1 MRYPRYLLR
10 VERGTVVHYLKWLF
24 ALLTLVALVLLAR
37 AVVSG
42 PEIIL
47 PTGGPLGGWP
57 AYGGDANGTRYSP
70 LTQITADNV
79 KHLEVAWVHR
89 TGDVSDGS
97 RYRRKSSFEAT
108 PILFD
113 GTLYVS
119 TPFSRVIALDPETG
133 AERWSFDP
141 GIDLNE
147 GYSESLVSR
156 GVEAWVDARWPDGG
170 LCQTRIFFAT
180 LDARLIALDA
190 QTGRPCQE
198 FGDGGEVDLKVGVGE
213 VEIGEYE
220 VTSPPVAVGDVV
232 VVGSAQGDN
241 RRVEVESGDVRG
253 FDARTGELRWSFQP
267 VPRAPDRPGWDAW
280 QPEQARHVGAGNA
293 WAPLASDP
301 ERDLV
306 FVPTGSA
313 APDFYGGERVGNNLF
328 ANSIV
333 ALRAS
338 SGEVVWH
345 FQVVHHDLWDYD
357 VASQP
362 TVTSIRRSGQEIPVV
377 VQATKMGHI
386 FILHRDTGE
395 PVFPVEERPVP
406 LSTVDGE
413 QSWPSQPFPVLPPP
427 LMPEVMTPDSAW
439 GPTPWHKGKCRDKMR
454 ALRYEG
460 IFTPPS
466 LEGSLEYPSM
476 IGGANWG
483 GVAVDPE
490 RRILLVNLSRLASWV
505 RLIPRDQWDEAR
517 STADA
522 EGQFTAQDGT
532 PYGMNREPGLV
543 SPGDIP
549 CTPPP
554 WGKLVAINLDEG
566 TVRWDV
572 ALGTI
577 RDIVRLPLPIRWGTP
592 NLGGPIVTAG
602 GLVFIGA
609 AMDNY
614 LRAFD
619 VTTGEELWKGRLPA
633 GGQAT
638 PMTYRISPDGKQYV
652 VIAAGGHAG
661 LETTLGDYLVAFA
674 LPN

>member
-1 MRYPRYLLR
+1 MRYLLK
-10 VERGTVVHYLKWLF
+10 VERGTVIHYLKWLV
-24 ALLTLVALVLLAR
+24 AILTLVAVVLLAR
-37 AVVSG
+37 AAISG
-42 PEIIL
+42 PDIVL
-47 PTGGPLGGWP
+47 STGGPVADWP
-57 AYGGDANGTRYSP
+57 AYGGNANGARYSP
-70 LTQITADNV
+70 LTQITKDNV

-108 PILFD
+108 PILFE

-119 TPFSRVIALDPETG
+119 TPFSRIIALDPETG
-133 AERWSFDP
+133 AELWSHDP
-141 GIDLNE
+141 RIDLDE

-156 GVEAWVDARWPDGG
+156 GVEAWVDSQRREGEA
-170 LCQTRIFFAT
+170 CQRRIFFAT
-180 LDARLIALDA
+180 LDARLLALDA
-190 QTGRPCQE
+190 QTGEPCQG

-267 VPRAPDRPGWDAW
+267 VPRASDRPGWDAW
-280 QPEQARHVGAGNA
+280 RPEQARRVGAGNA

-313 APDFYGGERVGNNLF
+313 APDFYGGERLGNNMF
-328 ANSIV
+328 ANSVV

-338 SGEVVWH
+338 TGEVVWH

-357 VASQP
+357 IASQP
-362 TVTSIRRSGQEIPVV
+362 TLTTIRRDGEEIPAV

-395 PVFPVEERPVP
+395 PLFPVEERPVP
-406 LSTVDGE
+406 ASTVEGE
-413 QSWPSQPFPVLPPP
+413 EAWATQPFPVLPPP
-427 LMPEVMTPDSAW
+427 LMPEMMTPDSAW
-439 GPTPWHKGKCRDKMR
+439 GLTPWDKGKCRDKMKT
-454 ALRYEG
+454 LRYEG

-483 GVAVDPE
+483 GVAVDLE
-490 RRILLVNLSRLASWV
+490 RRILLVKLNRFASWV

-517 STADA
+517 RAPDA
-522 EGQFTAQDGT
+522 EGQFTAQQGT
-532 PYGMNREPGLV
+532 PYGMNRDGGLV
-543 SPGDIP
+543 SPWDIP

-554 WGKLVAINLDEG
+554 WGKLVAINLDDG
-566 TVRWDV
+566 SVRWDV
-572 ALGTI
+572 PLGTI
-577 RDIVRLPLPIRWGTP
+577 RDIAPVPLPIGWGTP

-609 AMDNY
+609 AMDDY

-619 VTTGEELWKGRLPA
+619 VETGEELWKGRLPA

-638 PMTYRISPDGKQYV
+638 PMTYRIRPDGKQYV
-652 VIAAGGHAG
+652 VIAAGGHG
-661 LETTLGDYLVAFA
+661 SLETTLGDYLVAFA
-674 LPN
+674 LPD

>member
-1 MRYPRYLLR
+1 MRNLLT
-10 VERGTVVHYLKWLF
+10 VERGTVVHYVKWF
-24 ALLTLVALVLLAR
+24 VAALALIGVALLAR
-37 AVVSG
+37 SAVIRPDTVLFTNG
-42 PEIIL
+42 PVA
-47 PTGGPLGGWP
+47 GWP
-57 AYGGDANGTRYSP
+57 SYGGDPYGTRYSP
-70 LTQITADNV
+70 LTQITRDNV
-79 KHLEVAWVHR
+79 EHLEVAWVHR

-97 RYRRKSSFEAT
+97 KYRRKSSFEAT
-108 PILFD
+108 PILFE

-119 TPFSRVIALDPETG
+119 TPFSRVVALDPETG
-133 AERWSFDP
+133 AERWIYDP
-141 GIDLNE
+141 YIDLDE

-156 GVEAWVDARWPDGG
+156 GVEAWVDPEGREGE
-170 LCQTRIFFAT
+170 LCQKRIFFAT
-180 LDARLIALDA
+180 LDARLLALDA
-190 QTGRPCQE
+190 PSGRPCRG

-241 RRVEVESGDVRG
+241 RRVEVESGDIRG
-253 FDARTGELRWSFQP
+253 FDARTGELRWTFQP

-280 QPEQARHVGAGNA
+280 RAEQARHVGAGNA
-293 WAPLASDP
+293 WAPLSSDP

-313 APDFYGGERVGNNLF
+313 APDFYGGERLGNNTF
-328 ANSIV
+328 ANSVV

-338 SGEVVWH
+338 TGELVWY

-357 VASQP
+357 IASQP
-362 TVTSIRRSGQEIPVV
+362 TATTVRRGLQEIPAV

-386 FILHRDTGE
+386 FILHRETGE
-395 PVFPVEERPVP
+395 PLFPVEERPVP
-406 LSTVDGE
+406 ASTVEGE
-413 QSWPSQPFPVLPPP
+413 EAWPTQPFPVLPPP
-427 LMPEVMTPDSAW
+427 LLPERMTPDSAW
-439 GPTPWHKGKCRDKMR
+439 GIIPGDKGKCREKME

-466 LEGSLEYPSM
+466 LEGTLEYPSM
-476 IGGANWG
+476 VGGANWG

-490 RRILLVNLSRLASWV
+490 RRLLLVNLNRFASWV
-505 RLIPRDQWDEAR
+505 RLIPREQFDEAR
-517 STADA
+517 RAPDA
-522 EGQFTAQDGT
+522 EGQFTAQRGT
-532 PYGMNREPGLV
+532 PYGMNREGGLV
-543 SPGDIP
+543 SPQDVP

-554 WGKLVAINLDEG
+554 WGKLVAIDLDEG
-566 TVRWDV
+566 SVRWDV
-572 ALGTI
+572 PLGTI
-577 RDIVRLPLPIRWGTP
+577 RDIAPVPLPIQWGTP

-609 AMDNY
+609 AMDDY

-619 VTTGEELWKGRLPA
+619 VETGEELWKGRLPA

-638 PMTYRISPDGKQYV
+638 PMTYRVRPGGKQFV
-652 VIAAGGHAG
+652 VIAAGGHG
-661 LETTLGDYLVAFA
+661 NLGTTLGDHLVAFA

>member
-1 MRYPRYLLR
+1 MRYLLS
-10 VERGTVVHYLKWLF
+10 VERGTVVHYLKWIAAF
-24 ALLTLVALVLLAR
+24 VTLVAAVWLVR
-37 AVVSG
+37 AGLRG
-42 PEIIL
+42 PDIVL
-47 PTGGPLGGWP
+47 STDGPLAGWP
-57 AYGGDANGTRYSP
+57 AYGGDAQGTRYSP
-70 LTQITADNV
+70 LTQITRDNV

-97 RYRRKSSFEAT
+97 RYSRRSSFEAT

-133 AERWSFDP
+133 AERWSYDP
-141 GIDLNE
+141 RIDLDE

-156 GVEAWVDARWPDGG
+156 GVEAWIDPRGREGEACER
-170 LCQTRIFFAT
+170 RIFFAT
-180 LDARLIALDA
+180 LDARLLALDA
-190 QTGRPCQE
+190 RSGRPCQG
-198 FGDGGEVDLKVGVGE
+198 FGDHGEVDLKAGVGAVE
-213 VEIGEYE
+213 VGEYE

-241 RRVEVESGDVRG
+241 RRVEVERGDVRG
-253 FDARTGELRWSFQP
+253 FDARSGELRWTFQP

-280 QPEQARHVGAGNA
+280 QPEQAPRVGAGNA

-301 ERDLV
+301 ERDLL

-313 APDFYGGERVGNNLF
+313 APDFYGGERLGSNIF
-328 ANSIV
+328 ANSVV

-338 SGEVVWH
+338 TGEIVWH
-345 FQVVHHDLWDYD
+345 FQLVHHDLWDYD
-357 VASQP
+357 IASQP
-362 TVTSIRRSGQEIPVV
+362 TVTTIRRDGQEIPAVI
-377 VQATKMGHI
+377 QATKMGHI

-395 PVFPVEERPVP
+395 PLFPVEERPVP
-406 LSTVDGE
+406 ISSVDGE
-413 QSWPSQPFPVLPPP
+413 QSWPTQPFPVLPPP

-439 GPTPWHKGKCRDKMR
+439 GLTPWDRGKCRERMKG
-454 ALRYEG
+454 LTYEG

-466 LEGSLEYPSM
+466 LGGTLEYPSM

-490 RRILLVNLSRLASWV
+490 RRLLIVNLNRFASWV
-505 RLIPRDQWDEAR
+505 RLIPRAEYDQAR
-517 STADA
+517 RAADS
-522 EGQFTAQDGT
+522 EGDFTAQHGT
-532 PYGMNREPGLV
+532 PYGMNRDGALV
-543 SPGDIP
+543 SPWDIP

-554 WGKLVAINLDEG
+554 WGKLVGIDLDQG
-566 TVRWDV
+566 SVRWDV
-572 ALGTI
+572 PLGTI
-577 RDIVRLPLPIRWGTP
+577 RDIAPVPMPIQWGTP
-592 NLGGPIVTAG
+592 NLGGPIVTAA

-609 AMDNY
+609 AMDDF

-619 VTTGEELWKGRLPA
+619 IETGEELWKGRLPA

-638 PMTYRISPDGKQYV
+638 PMTYRISPDGRQYV

-674 LPN
+674 LPE